1 MKILVVGATGATGQH
16 VVSQFLERGHD
27 VKVIVRSNISTIKG
41 TVLDMADADIVQHD
55 QSCDALACCLGHNLS
70 FHGIFGHPR
79 KLVTESVRR
88 LCEAVQANISEK
100 PIKFILMNSAGC
112 RNRGISENI
121 SLAQRCVI
129 SLLRFLLPPH
139 ADNEKAADY
148 LRTKI

>member
-27 VKVIVRSNISTIKG
+27 VKVIVRNTERLPEEIRNHSNISTIKG

-100 PIKFILMNSAGC
+100 PISSF
-112 RNRGISENI
+112 
-121 SLAQRCVI
+121 
-129 SLLRFLLPPH
+129 
-139 ADNEKAADY
+139 
-148 LRTKI
+148 